1 MVIERNER
9 DELARDEQATDE
21 MDARQHIVKDAREP
35 DHCRISSINHNIRL
49 HRGLILKELIDEFK
63 RIDPLQDNIIMQLF
77 TPNGMEEA
85 AEDNGCV
92 T

>member
-1 MVIERNER
+1 
-9 DELARDEQATDE
+9 
-21 MDARQHIVKDAREP
+21 MDARQHIVTDALEP
-35 DHCRISSINHNIRL
+35 NQRRKGSINHNIRL

-85 AEDNGCV
+85 AEDNGGV